1 MLLAAAQD
9 ASRAAGPIGLLV
21 VVLLGL
27 SLVLLIR
34 NMDRRLKRLPREF
47 PEDGRG
53 VRPAERPEDPD
64 THQG

>member
-1 MLLAAAQD
+1 MTALAAASET
-9 ASRAAGPIGLLV
+9 ASQAAGPVGLLL

-34 NMDRRLKRLPREF
+34 NMDRRLKRLPRHF

-53 VRPAERPEDPD
+53 ERPEDAGGPRA
-64 THQG
+64 